1 MGTAVLFLDDASRPA
16 GTIDRNGAEA
26 RARTLLDTLR
36 RLRKSNKRFALNTPV
51 PIAHYQLAE
60 NWTLQAIFGGNE
72 FREEWDF
79 IRQLSSRSPLDAEM
93 EKGLVEEMACL
104 EFRTRQGKVQSIAL
118 AWAYLLESATV
129 GLDAHADWGQPWVET
144 EFSVLEE
151 DGAVSSEEGQV
162 RNASREQHVDVHEE
176 WLKVLGFSSH
186 PSAAQVWGERGER
199 FPGLRFLARAEKDLL
214 SLEGTGVPYRQALSA
229 IQALANDVA
238 NWKPEQ
244 AWPDFSTKA
253 TPESEQRRKYCNAH
267 DELTG
272 KKECFEWH
280 TRFTGGVAGRVHF
293 RVDEAARQ
301 IVVAYIG
308 PKLFKDMPG

>member
-1 MGTAVLFLDDASRPA
+1 M
-16 GTIDRNGAEA
+16 DRYGAEG
-26 RARTLLDTLR
+26 RAKALLDTLR
-36 RLRKSNKRFALNTPV
+36 RLRRSNKRFALNTAV
-51 PIAHYQLAE
+51 PLSRYQVAD
-60 NWTLQAIFGGNE
+60 NWTLQTIFGGNQ

-79 IRQLSSRSPLDAEM
+79 LRQLTSRSPLDAEM
-93 EKGLVEEMACL
+93 EKGLVEEMAGL

-118 AWAYLLESATV
+118 AWASLLESATV
-129 GLDAHADWGQPWVET
+129 SIDAHPDWQQPWVET
-144 EFSVLEE
+144 EFTTLEDDGSVS
-151 DGAVSSEEGQV
+151 GAEGEV

-176 WLKVLGFSSH
+176 WLKALGFSTH
-186 PSAAQVWGERGER
+186 PSAAQVWTERGER

-238 NWKPEQ
+238 NWKREQ

-253 TPESEQRRKYCNAH
+253 TPESEQRRKFCNAE

-272 KKECFEWH
+272 KKECFDWH
-280 TRFTGGVAGRVHF
+280 TRFTGGLAGRVHF

-308 PKLFKDMPG
+308 PKLFKDMPS